1 MYLSGFQ
8 KLVFLTVTVS
18 AMLLG
23 YQGWGAEGFLAG
35 LVLSALFLMWCHHR
49 IRNSRRPRPTRVAP
63 TIGTYGAFDYLGQ
76 APKRD
81 IEWDPNIKLPAEYF
95 RPEAPKVAPSADVTA
110 TARSSSESTPS
121 FRDTL
126 EPHL

>member
-8 KLVFLTVTVS
+8 KLVFFTVTVS

-23 YQGWGAEGFLAG
+23 YQGWGVEGFLAG

-63 TIGTYGAFDYLGQ
+63 TIGTFGAFDYLGQ
-76 APKRD
+76 APKSD
-81 IEWDPNIKLPAEYF
+81 IEWDPNIKLPVEYF
-95 RPEAPKVAPSADVTA
+95 RSDARQAVPSDTA
-110 TARSSSESTPS
+110 AARSSSGSTPS